1 MSVRAALDEALRA
14 EPRADQDAAAVAAA
28 RLYADLIDNAAP
40 RRAYQRAW
48 ETIEASIYPVPEEA
62 EEALN
67 VIRTALAQHS
77 VASDL
82 GPKLLAAL
90 DALLLS
96 PRARAAAQKGMK
108 QSGKPGASRLDELRE
123 RRARKHGSPTGDAAT
138 P

>member
-14 EPRADQDAAAVAAA
+14 EPRAGQDAAAVAAA
-28 RLYADLIDNAAP
+28 HLFADLIDQAVMRRTYARAVAAVEHAARSQDFAMP
-40 RRAYQRAW
+40 DEW
-48 ETIEASIYPVPEEA
+48 ETITA
-62 EEALN
+62 
-67 VIRTALAQHS
+67 ALAQHS

-123 RRARKHGSPTGDAAT
+123 RRARKHGAPAGDAAA